1 MISGFASWKEAHRL
15 RRMKENEIAA
25 LVVDAAYR
33 LHTALG
39 PGIFEIVYEVSLA
52 HELRKRGF
60 PVERQMPVPI
70 TWDGIRFDAGFR
82 ADLIID
88 NCVIVEVKSIAALDA
103 VHSKQVLTYLRL
115 MDKRLG
121 LLINF
126 GEHLIKHCI
135 KRIAN
140 GMPEEPP
147 VLYLFL
153 LFAPSRLRV
162 KDSATRVQPEVSRKD
177 AKTLRFCDLLPC
189 FALLRLGVKNS
200 FMRIR

>member
-1 MISGFASWKEAHRL
+1 
-15 RRMKENEIAA
+15 MKENEIAA

-33 LHTALG
+33 LHTGLG
-39 PGIFEIVYEVSLA
+39 PGIFEIVYEVLLA
-52 HELRKRGF
+52 HELRKHGYF
-60 PVERQMPVPI
+60 VERQVPVPI
-70 TWDGIRFDAGFR
+70 TWEGIKFDEGFR

-126 GEHLIKHCI
+126 GEHLIKHGI

-140 GMPEEPP
+140 GMPEEPL
-147 VLYLFL
+147 VL
-153 LFAPSRLRV
+153 
-162 KDSATRVQPEVSRKD
+162 
-177 AKTLRFCDLLPC
+177 
-189 FALLRLGVKNS
+189 
-200 FMRIR
+200 

>member
-1 MISGFASWKEAHRL
+1 MEQFRL

-25 LVVDAAYR
+25 VVVDAAYR
-33 LHTALG
+33 LHTGLG
-39 PGIFEIVYEVSLA
+39 PGIFEIVYEVTLA
-52 HELRKRGF
+52 HELRKRGYM
-60 PVERQMPVPI
+60 VERQVPVPI
-70 TWDGIRFDAGFR
+70 TWDGIRFDEGFR

-88 NCVIVEVKSIAALDA
+88 NCVIVELKSIAALDP

-126 GEHLIKHCI
+126 GDHLIKHGI

-147 VLYLFL
+147 AF
-153 LFAPSRLRV
+153 
-162 KDSATRVQPEVSRKD
+162 
-177 AKTLRFCDLLPC
+177 
-189 FALLRLGVKNS
+189 
-200 FMRIR
+200 

>member
-1 MISGFASWKEAHRL
+1 LGFASGVAESTL
-15 RRMKENEIAA
+15 FGMKENEIATV
-25 LVVDAAYR
+25 VVDAAYR
-33 LHTALG
+33 LHTELG
-39 PGIFEIVYEVSLA
+39 PGIFEIVYEVCLA

-60 PVERQMPVPI
+60 SVERQMPIPI
-70 TWDGIRFDAGFR
+70 TWDGIRFDEGFR

-88 NCVIVEVKSIAALDA
+88 NCVIVEVKSIAALDP

-126 GEHLIKHCI
+126 GEHLIKHGI

-147 VLYLFL
+147 
-153 LFAPSRLRV
+153 
-162 KDSATRVQPEVSRKD
+162 
-177 AKTLRFCDLLPC
+177 
-189 FALLRLGVKNS
+189 S
-200 FMRIR
+200 F

>member
-1 MISGFASWKEAHRL
+1 MISGFASWKEEHRL

-33 LHTALG
+33 LHAGLG

-52 HELRKRGF
+52 HELRKRCF
-60 PVERQMPVPI
+60 SVERRVPVPI
-70 TWDGIRFDAGFR
+70 TWDGIRFDEGFR

-103 VHSKQVLTYLRL
+103 VHSKQVLTYLRF

-126 GEHLIKHCI
+126 GEHLIKHGI

-140 GMPEEPP
+140 GMPDEAP
-147 VLYLFL
+147 VL
-153 LFAPSRLRV
+153 
-162 KDSATRVQPEVSRKD
+162 
-177 AKTLRFCDLLPC
+177 
-189 FALLRLGVKNS
+189 
-200 FMRIR
+200 

>member
-126 GEHLIKHCI
+126 GEHLIKHGI

-147 VLYLFL
+147 VL
-153 LFAPSRLRV
+153 
-162 KDSATRVQPEVSRKD
+162 
-177 AKTLRFCDLLPC
+177 
-189 FALLRLGVKNS
+189 
-200 FMRIR
+200 